1 MAIGVRIQHEAKT
14 KTTKTKRDDGKK
26 KRKLAAEREK
36 WEEDSAALVPVSTSG
51 AGGPVAE
58 QRVLE
63 KKI

>member
-14 KTTKTKRDDGKK
+14 KTTKTKRDDEK

>member
-14 KTTKTKRDDGKK
+14 KTTKTKRDEK

-36 WEEDSAALVPVSTSG
+36 WEEDLAALVPVSTSG